1 MKRRHAKL
9 CREKE
14 EKKKER
20 KKLLEIK
27 DRNKVLKYIKKERQQ
42 REQLDKDIKDKE
54 WIKHFKRL
62 LEGKEKRTQTKETK
76 IRIEKNKETVGEKIL
91 T

>member
-9 CREKE
+9 CREKEE

-42 REQLDKDIKDKE
+42 RK
-54 WIKHFKRL
+54 
-62 LEGKEKRTQTKETK
+62 
-76 IRIEKNKETVGEKIL
+76 
-91 T
+91 